1 VSILDVIFY
10 RDSTGSIGIIVS
22 HNFNSIILDFITRP
36 STWAI
41 STFNWGITIS
51 VTETSTVI
59 ISPFVFTFFNTFEN
73 FTVIDVSVSVHITF
87 SEEEFIVINI
97 DVIT

>member
-1 VSILDVIFY
+1 VSILDVIFN

-22 HNFNSIILDFITRP
+22 HNFNGIILDFITRP

-41 STFNWGITIS
+41 SAFNWGITIS

-59 ISPFVFTFFNTFEN
+59 ISPFVFTFFNTFED

-87 SEEEFIVINI
+87 REEEFIVINI